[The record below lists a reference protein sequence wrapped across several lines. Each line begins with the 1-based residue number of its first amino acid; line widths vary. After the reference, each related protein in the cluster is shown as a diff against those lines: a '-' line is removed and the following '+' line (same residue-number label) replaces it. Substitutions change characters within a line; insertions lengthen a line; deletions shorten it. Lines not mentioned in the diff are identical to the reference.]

1 MSFRFA
7 GTSVDTAKMPP
18 EGPPKPWAVPAL
30 LLPGFAQG
38 VARVAVSYPFDA
50 LRTFMQAHNVPL
62 RAAMRH
68 IPLRTLYRGASTAFV
83 AVPVDRS
90 IQFALLETHGVL
102 AATCA
107 GAACSVVAQSLTAVS
122 VLQRVS
128 PRRAFAHLSTHRAA
142 CTRAAA
148 FEAVRAFG
156 GTLVFLT
163 TWQAARRG
171 TDAQNY
177 AVTISAGVFANLVAI
192 SVVYPLDTLRVR
204 ALAEARSAATF
215 SVLYRGIPLAWARC
229 IPSSVAGM
237 AAYSA
242 VKDALK

>member
-1 MSFRFA
+1 MQPSRFA
-7 GTSVDTAKMPP
+7 GNSADATKMPP
-18 EGPPKPWAVPAL
+18 DRPPPRALPAL

-50 LRTFMQAHNVPL
+50 LRTFMQAHNAPL

-83 AVPVDRS
+83 AVPIDRS

-107 GAACSVVAQSLTAVS
+107 SAACSVVAQSLTAAS

-128 PRRAFAHLSTHRAA
+128 PRRAFAYLFTHRTAFA
-142 CTRAAA
+142 RAAA
-148 FEAVRAFG
+148 LEAARAFC

-163 TWQAARRG
+163 TWQGVGRV
-171 TDAQNY
+171 TDTQTY
-177 AVTISAGVFANLVAI
+177 ATTICAGVFANLVAI

-204 ALAEARSAATF
+204 AVAEARSAVTV
-215 SVLYRGIPLAWARC
+215 SGLYRGIPLAWARC

-242 VKDALK
+242 VKAALE